1 MIEYKTGLK
10 KSVLFILS
18 PRFLTN
24 DIKERMSQV
33 NAVYESPFSARY
45 ASKEMLYIFSPDMKF
60 STWRRLW
67 VSLAKAEMTLGLPI
81 TQEQIEEMEAN
92 IDHIDYETA
101 RQREKEVRHDVMA
114 HVYTQKQQALST
126 SEQRAL
132 MSVIIPILSSCAK
145 VCGWCA
151 GNWPS
156 YSTTCPISPMHIK
169 HSPL

>member
-101 RQREKEVRHDVMA
+101 RQREKEVRHDVKA
-114 HVYTQKQQALST
+114 QD
-126 SEQRAL
+126 
-132 MSVIIPILSSCAK
+132 
-145 VCGWCA
+145 
-151 GNWPS
+151 NN
-156 YSTTCPISPMHIK
+156 
-169 HSPL
+169 